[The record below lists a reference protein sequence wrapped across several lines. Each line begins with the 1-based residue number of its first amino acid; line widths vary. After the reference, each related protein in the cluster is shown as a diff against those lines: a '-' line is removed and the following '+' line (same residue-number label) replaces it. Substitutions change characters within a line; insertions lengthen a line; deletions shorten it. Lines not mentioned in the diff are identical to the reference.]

1 MSQET
6 VQILMDMGF
15 EKEKAEKSVS
25 MTGNLGVEPAMEWL
39 LAHNEEMEPSTS
51 QGSSTSNT
59 TSEMNTSTS
68 SSAVP
73 KSYKCEDCNKL
84 FADTA
89 ALEYHAMKSGHS
101 NFSESTEEK
110 KPLTEEEKKE
120 QMKKLEE
127 RLKEKRREREAKEKE
142 EENEKEKI
150 RIRSGKELA
159 AAKKKLEDENI
170 KKIMDERKRE
180 KQEEKIARDRVKA
193 QIEADKLARKKLF
206 GQMSGEEQP
215 KPVLPVAVL
224 SPQKQAKDYKETKL
238 QIRLTNGQTIVQ
250 TFNVNEMLAA
260 VRVYIELNRSDGDA
274 PFNLMTS
281 FPRKVF
287 TNDDYD
293 KPLGVLGL
301 VPSAVIILSK
311 SLQ

>member
-1 MSQET
+1 
-6 VQILMDMGF
+6 
-15 EKEKAEKSVS
+15 
-25 MTGNLGVEPAMEWL
+25 MTGNQGVEAAMEWL
-39 LAHNEEMEPSTS
+39 LAHNDENEPSTS
-51 QGSSTSNT
+51 QSNSNASNT
-59 TSEMNTSTS
+59 SVPNAS
-68 SSAVP
+68 SSSSIA

-84 FADTA
+84 FVDTT

-127 RLKEKRREREAKEKE
+127 RLKEKRREREIREKE
-142 EENEKEKI
+142 EELEREKM

-180 KQEEKIARDRVKA
+180 KQEEKIARERVKA
-193 QIEADKLARKKLF
+193 QIEADKLARKKMF
-206 GQMSGEEQP
+206 GSTSGEEQ
-215 KPVLPVAVL
+215 KPVNIQSTVA
-224 SPQKQAKDYKETKL
+224 SSQQQSKIYTETKL

-250 TFNVNEMLAA
+250 TFNIKEMLAA
-260 VRVYIELNRSDGDA
+260 VRVYVELNRTDGEA
-274 PFNLMTS
+274 PFSLMTS

-287 TNDDYD
+287 TNEDYE
-293 KPLGVLGL
+293 KPLDQLGL
-301 VPSAVIILSK
+301 VPSAVLILTK
-311 SLQ
+311 PVQ